1 MHVDEFIKM
10 NASERSAKYS
20 QLTPFRDAI
29 IKLKNE
35 GFTERKILEFLA
47 FNDVVVNQSTLHRF
61 VKRHADSEPQKKRT
75 NIGTRQRPTVPPAGD
90 TQTEPRKP
98 VDPSKPS
105 WVPDHI
111 NVDELLSKS

>member
-47 FNDVVVNQSTLHRF
+47 LNDVVVNQSTLHRF
-61 VKRHADSEPQKKRT
+61 VKRNADNEPQKKQAD
-75 NIGTRQRPTVPPAGD
+75 ISKRQRPTVPVADAPS
-90 TQTEPRKP
+90 ESRKP
-98 VDPSKPS
+98 VDSSKPS

>member
-35 GFTERKILEFLA
+35 GFSERKILEFLA
-47 FNDVVVNQSTLHRF
+47 LNDVVVNQSTLHRF
-61 VKRHADSEPQKKRT
+61 VKRHADNEPQKKSVNT
-75 NIGTRQRPTVPPAGD
+75 VARQRQAPGAESKREPQKPIDPA
-90 TQTEPRKP
+90 
-98 VDPSKPS
+98 KPS

-111 NVDELLSKS
+111 NVDELLSKT

>member
-10 NASERSAKYS
+10 NASERSAKHS

-47 FNDVVVNQSTLHRF
+47 LNNVVVNQSTLHRYM
-61 VKRHADSEPQKKRT
+61 RRQADSQEQKKKAT
-75 NIGTRQRPTVPPAGD
+75 ETVRQRQAAPNGDVPNKSPKA
-90 TQTEPRKP
+90 
-98 VDPSKPS
+98 VDSTKPS

>member
-47 FNDVVVNQSTLHRF
+47 LNNVVVNQSTLHRF
-61 VKRHADSEPQKKRT
+61 VKRNADNEPQKKQT
-75 NIGTRQRPTVPPAGD
+75 NMSKRQRPVPAAD
-90 TQTEPRKP
+90 ASSEPRKP

-111 NVDELLSKS
+111 NVEELLSKS

>member
-20 QLTPFRDAI
+20 QLTPFGDAI
-29 IKLKNE
+29 FKLKNE

-47 FNDVVVNQSTLHRF
+47 LNKVVVNQSTLHRF
-61 VKRHADSEPQKKRT
+61 IKRQSDSHPPKKTAAQTVRQGQTART
-75 NIGTRQRPTVPPAGD
+75 RNGPT
-90 TQTEPRKP
+90 ESRKSI
-98 VDPSKPS
+98 DPTKPS